1 MLLLLHT
8 SLYVLAYKSF
18 VHIYILHVYV
28 RYGMNGH
35 PDTTGMDFFLTSK
48 VEPKSVKVTSLHI
61 ISVILVECEHMI
73 YYDIYLSLLYMYY
86 V

>member
-1 MLLLLHT
+1 
-8 SLYVLAYKSF
+8 
-18 VHIYILHVYV
+18 
-28 RYGMNGH
+28 MNGH